1 MSINLSFYV
10 PVPASITTRPS
21 DKTVT
26 FGGNVT
32 FTCRAKGV
40 PQPRVTWQNSLG
52 IAADTDPRAT
62 VLPSGDL
69 FVQDIELKDAGRYVC
84 NAENSLGRDSAQVAL
99 ILTGLSKF
107 VTVYLF

>member
-1 MSINLSFYV
+1 M
-10 PVPASITTRPS
+10 
-21 DKTVT
+21 
-26 FGGNVT
+26 
-32 FTCRAKGV
+32 

-107 VTVYLF
+107 FIFILV